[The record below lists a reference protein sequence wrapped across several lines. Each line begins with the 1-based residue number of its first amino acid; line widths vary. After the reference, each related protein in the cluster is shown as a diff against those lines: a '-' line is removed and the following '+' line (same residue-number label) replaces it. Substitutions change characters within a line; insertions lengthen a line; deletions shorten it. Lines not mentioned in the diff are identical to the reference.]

1 MTDWEKKAA
10 AKRAQRDALL
20 PQDLVQCD
28 TSELDVLAFPAQ
40 SGNLSRQEL
49 EITDSQN
56 ITVLLDRIKDRTYSA
71 EQVVR
76 AFCRRAAIAQQLTN
90 CLAEVFFDRAIL
102 HAKNLDDE
110 YMRTGKPRGV
120 LHGLPISLKEQIG
133 VAGVERSFGFVGFLG
148 RVVERDAAITALLVE
163 AGAVPYCTTN
173 VAQHLGFGAAVNNVF
188 GETTNPSNRTLT
200 SGGSSG
206 GEGALIALRGSV
218 LGIGSDIGGS
228 VRIPAGFSG
237 IYSLRPSYL
246 RFPYEG
252 TCNSQEGQESLRSVL
267 GPMAASI
274 DGLKLAFKTVLDLKP
289 WRLDPAVLRMPW
301 NEERYQL
308 SEHGGGKNLVFGIMV
323 DDGFVRAA
331 PPYHRALDQVSSAL
345 KAAGHSVVE
354 YKAYDAGMGYHLFGE
369 VWTADG
375 HKDLYDTL
383 ALSGEPRVGPLGSG
397 PEVVQEEQVSVTKY
411 WEIQYRKQRFLKAQ
425 LDHWNATEA
434 VTGSGRPVDAILCP
448 VSATAPQ
455 TLRGRQYYGYTA
467 WCNLADYPSAVV
479 PVTRVDQAKDP
490 KVAREAYHND
500 LDRELWEMYDP
511 EVYKN
516 APIGVQVV
524 GQKDEDEAVIR
535 MAEIVDAAL
544 KASRAS

>member
-206 GEGALIALRGSV
+206 GEGALIALRG
-218 LGIGSDIGGS
+218 
-228 VRIPAGFSG
+228 R
-237 IYSLRPSYL
+237 
-246 RFPYEG
+246 
-252 TCNSQEGQESLRSVL
+252 QESLRSVL